1 MEEEKRKF
9 RSISDL
15 SLIDD
20 YLFGL
25 FILILNQIVDK
36 FAKRLRLVQGK
47 PPQLYA
53 I

>member
-9 RSISDL
+9 RSLSDL

-36 FAKRLRLVQGK
+36 FAKRLRLVQGGL
-47 PPQLYA
+47 P
-53 I
+53 